1 MNNIPALRNVIHGY
15 VCTVHY
21 TPPPLLTSRLAPLLG
36 SPAITNLYIIFDKN
50 VSKYIIDFILLNNIQ
65 GFHKV

>member
-1 MNNIPALRNVIHGY
+1 MNNIPAHRNVINGY

-21 TPPPLLTSRLAPLLG
+21 TPPLPLLTSRLAPLLG

-50 VSKYIIDFILLNNIQ
+50 VSKYIIDFILLN
-65 GFHKV
+65 